1 MPDLHSISVQNLSP
15 EIRASGSVGK
25 ENLNE
30 HLFEEVKRSD
40 NYEAFEIMYRRF
52 YQRLASFAYRFTQSS
67 DKAEEVVSD
76 VFYKLWKNRKN
87 IEITSSL
94 QSYLFT
100 SVRNKCLD
108 KLRVENRV
116 SHCDDSVLLNYRST
130 ISTPLQHTLEEELRK
145 RIEIAIEA
153 LPRDRRRIFRLSRD
167 NGLKYKEIAAL
178 LDISIKTV
186 ETQMGRALKFLRGEL
201 KEYLHQAAI

>member
-1 MPDLHSISVQNLSP
+1 MPDTHLISAQSSSP
-15 EIRASGSVGK
+15 QIPATPCPEK
-25 ENLNE
+25 QDLNKY
-30 HLFEEVKRSD
+30 LFEEIRCGD
-40 NYEAFEIMYRRF
+40 NYKAFEIMYRRF
-52 YQRLASFAYRFTQSS
+52 YHRLASFAFRFTQSS
-67 DKAEEVVSD
+67 DQAEEVVSD

-87 IEITSSL
+87 IQITSSL

-108 KLRVENRV
+108 KLRAENRV
-116 SHCDDSVLLNYRST
+116 SRCDSSVLVNFTST
-130 ISTPLQHTLEEELRK
+130 ISTPLQHTLGEELRK
-145 RIEIAIEA
+145 RIEVAIEA

-186 ETQMGRALKFLRGEL
+186 ETQMGRALKYLRGEL
-201 KEYLHQAAI
+201 KEYLHQATT

>member
-1 MPDLHSISVQNLSP
+1 MSDPHPISVQNLSP
-15 EIRASGSVGK
+15 EIQASGSVSE
-25 ENLNE
+25 ENLSE

-40 NYEAFEIMYRRF
+40 NYKAFEIMYRRF

-130 ISTPLQHTLEEELRK
+130 ISTPLQHTLGEELRK

-153 LPRDRRRIFRLSRD
+153 LPRDRKRIFRLSRD